1 MKLTE
6 EGEMPSLIKVPG
18 MAGMAGLKWTKK
30 YIWRLNGEGSGEE
43 DNGHTDPLAISVW
56 FVKVSAR
63 MKMDQELQEDEADY
77 LFHEFDFEFYKDPR
91 SSSKTSTDVDEN
103 SQLGKDQDNGTAP
116 ETEIS
121 IAPPIPPLVPFLQP
135 TVAEKTTILNA
146 RGQHLCINDMY
157 RTAYSFRI
165 RTDTGEVLSWAS
177 RTAVKGPKKNQDII
191 NFYER
196 EYSNLGDVT

>member
-1 MKLTE
+1 MVRPKEMLYRE
-6 EGEMPSLIKVPG
+6 EGEMPSLIKAP
-18 MAGMAGLKWTKK
+18 AMAGLKWTKK

-43 DNGHTDPLAISVW
+43 GNGHTDPLGMSVW

-63 MKMDQELQEDEADY
+63 MKVDQELQEDEADY
-77 LFHEFDFEFYKDPR
+77 LFHEFDFQQL
-91 SSSKTSTDVDEN
+91 KTSTDVDEN
-103 SQLGKDQDNGTAP
+103 ENTNQLSKDQDNRATP

-146 RGQHLCINDMY
+146 RGHHLCINDMY

-177 RTAVKGPKKNQDII
+177 RTVVKGPKKNQDIM
-191 NFYER
+191 NFYEQ
-196 EYSNLGDVT
+196 ECSNLGDVT

>member
-1 MKLTE
+1 MRQT
-6 EGEMPSLIKVPG
+6 
-18 MAGMAGLKWTKK
+18 
-30 YIWRLNGEGSGEE
+30 
-43 DNGHTDPLAISVW
+43 IS
-56 FVKVSAR
+56 FTNST
-63 MKMDQELQEDEADY
+63 
-77 LFHEFDFEFYKDPR
+77 
-91 SSSKTSTDVDEN
+91 SSSTRTRDLQARLQPMWTRTTSWA
-103 SQLGKDQDNGTAP
+103 KIKITAP
-116 ETEIS
+116 RPKLKS
-121 IAPPIPPLVPFLQP
+121 PSPPIPPLVPFLQP

-196 EYSNLGDVT
+196 NLGDVI